1 MGPEEL
7 PVQWRQAE
15 EALPLE
21 TKQLGHSQDV
31 PASSPLAP

>member
-7 PVQWRQAE
+7 PVQWRQAD

-21 TKQLGHSQDV
+21 TEQLGHSQGV